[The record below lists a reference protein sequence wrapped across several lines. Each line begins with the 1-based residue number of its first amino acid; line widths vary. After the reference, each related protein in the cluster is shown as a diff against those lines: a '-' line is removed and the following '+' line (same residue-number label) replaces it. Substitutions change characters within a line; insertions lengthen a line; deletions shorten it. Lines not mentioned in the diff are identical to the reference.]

1 MWFLCIV
8 RHHNLVYV
16 DILPSFLMK
25 TLVRN
30 FLSYK
35 SLYSPSFSSS
45 KPEMMLITRCWYMTP
60 ENCNTAL
67 VVMFVGRL
75 SGPSYTILDTT
86 SDGWAIT
93 GMITI
98 LVLPDSVIVSN
109 LTSLSSLG
117 APNIEQIL
125 CHRCV
130 RGIRQ

>member
-1 MWFLCIV
+1 MY
-8 RHHNLVYV
+8 NLVYV

-60 ENCNTAL
+60 ESCNTAL

-75 SGPSYTILDTT
+75 SGPSHTILDTT
-86 SDGWAIT
+86 SDG
-93 GMITI
+93 

-130 RGIRQ
+130 RGMRQ